1 MGSAEA
7 MCGNL
12 VKKGNLGSPLILYNR
27 TASRAQQLA
36 QELGNCSVANSPSE
50 AVAGADIIFTCLTD
64 DHAVLELFRQILDND
79 VTGKLF
85 VNCSTTQPAT
95 SDDLAAMAEKKG
107 AGVVTMP
114 VFGEPSMAEKG
125 LLICVPAGKA
135 DLVDRVRP
143 YCVGVIGRGV
153 IDFSNEAHGK
163 ASLLKVI
170 GNVFI
175 VNMIETV
182 AEGLVLAEKSNLGM
196 ENLHKF
202 IQAIFPG
209 PFALYSQRMI
219 SGDYYNREEPVVSID
234 MARHLAGEV
243 LALAAAS
250 GTKLNAYENGYKHM
264 EMVRSHAG
272 AKGDISGIY
281 GAVRQ
286 ESGLAYEN
294 LKQE

>member
-1 MGSAEA
+1 
-7 MCGNL
+7 
-12 VKKGNLGSPLILYNR
+12 
-27 TASRAQQLA
+27 
-36 QELGNCSVANSPSE
+36 
-50 AVAGADIIFTCLTD
+50 
-64 DHAVLELFRQILDND
+64 
-79 VTGKLF
+79 
-85 VNCSTTQPAT
+85 
-95 SDDLAAMAEKKG
+95 
-107 AGVVTMP
+107 
-114 VFGEPSMAEKG
+114 
-125 LLICVPAGKA
+125 
-135 DLVDRVRP
+135 
-143 YCVGVIGRGV
+143 
-153 IDFSNEAHGK
+153 
-163 ASLLKVI
+163 
-170 GNVFI
+170 
-175 VNMIETV
+175 MIETV

-219 SGDYYNREEPVVSID
+219 SGDYYNREEVSGYSSGCFQTWLSVVSAVQPVVSID

>member
-1 MGSAEA
+1 MQA
-7 MCGNL
+7 MCGNI
-12 VKKGNLGSPLILYNR
+12 VKKGKLTSPLLLYNR
-27 TASRAQQLA
+27 TTSRAKQLA
-36 QELGNCSVANSPSE
+36 EELGNCIVADSAKE
-50 AVAGADIIFTCLTD
+50 AVTKADIIFTCLTD
-64 DHAVLELFRQILDND
+64 DLAVLELFRQILEGD

-95 SDDLAAMAEKKG
+95 SDNLAAMVEKKG
-107 AGVVTMP
+107 AHIVTMP

-125 LLICVPAGKA
+125 LLICIPAGRA

-143 YCVGVIGRGV
+143 YCTGVIGRGI

-182 AEGLVLAEKSNLGM
+182 AEGLVLAEKSKLGTD
-196 ENLHKF
+196 NLHKF

-209 PFALYSQRMI
+209 PFTLYSQRMI
-219 SGDYYNREEPVVSID
+219 TGDYYTRDEPVVSID
-234 MARHLAGEV
+234 MARHLASEV
-243 LALAAAS
+243 LALAEAS
-250 GTKLNAYENGYKHM
+250 GTQLNAYEASYKHM
-264 EMVRSHAG
+264 EMVRSYTG
-272 AKGDISGIY
+272 TKGDISGIY

-294 LKQE
+294 Q